1 MTNDNHDDQTAQ
13 LYMALTKRVRA
24 QQERDDD
31 DIPDRARSSY
41 PRNADA

>member
-1 MTNDNHDDQTAQ
+1 MTNDNDDQTAQ

-24 QQERDDD
+24 QQERDED
-31 DIPDRARSSY
+31 DIDRARSTY

>member
-1 MTNDNHDDQTAQ
+1 MTNDNDDQTAQ

-24 QQERDDD
+24 QQERDED
-31 DIPDRARSSY
+31 DIPERGRSSY

>member
-1 MTNDNHDDQTAQ
+1 MTNDNDDPTAQ

-24 QQERDDD
+24 QQERDED